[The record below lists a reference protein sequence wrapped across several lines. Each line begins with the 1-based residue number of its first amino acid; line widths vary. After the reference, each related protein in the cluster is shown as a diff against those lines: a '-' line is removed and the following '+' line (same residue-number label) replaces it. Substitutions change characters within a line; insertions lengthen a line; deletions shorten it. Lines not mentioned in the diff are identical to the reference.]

1 MKKIFSARN
10 FFILLAAACIVVIFM
25 FSTENSGESSERS
38 GGLAYIAV
46 RLLHRN
52 YNSLPKCEQKT
63 LLGSADHI
71 VRKLAHFSI
80 YAFLGACISFAAGR
94 RKLLSR
100 GTFIALFLSSAY
112 ACTDELHQHFVHLLL
127 PLKRFMISIGHSSL
141 VALKFKIVI
150 IAKDA
155 LVPLNSLACALDV
168 TVHDQLR
175 HFTAEACRA
184 ANDSLVMSRQL
195 IVVGSRMA
203 VQPLGPRLRH
213 NRHQS
218 VITF

>member
-10 FFILLAAACIVVIFM
+10 LFILLAAACIVVIFM

-52 YNSLPKCEQKT
+52 YDSLPKCEQKT

-94 RKLLSR
+94 RKLISR
-100 GTFIALFLSSAY
+100 GTFIALLLSSAY
-112 ACTDELHQHFVHLLL
+112 ACTDELHQHFV
-127 PLKRFMISIGHSSL
+127 PGRACSLKDICLDTAGAVTGILAAFIMIG
-141 VALKFKIVI
+141 
-150 IAKDA
+150 IADRLFRPDK
-155 LVPLNSLACALDV
+155 V
-168 TVHDQLR
+168 
-175 HFTAEACRA
+175 
-184 ANDSLVMSRQL
+184 DS
-195 IVVGSRMA
+195 
-203 VQPLGPRLRH
+203 
-213 NRHQS
+213 
-218 VITF
+218 